1 MKALFAGSFNPFT
14 IGHESIV
21 KRTLCFANEVVI
33 AIGINNAKENPKTET
48 EERIQTIRSYFTD
61 EPRVTVLAYEGLTVD
76 FARQVQADVMV
87 RGVRSVKDF
96 EYEREMADVN
106 RKISGMETILLF
118 SEPELSAVSSS
129 IVRELKAH
137 GKDISKFLPQK

>member
-21 KRTLCFANEVVI
+21 KRTLCFADEVVI
-33 AIGINNAKENPKTET
+33 AIGVNSAKENPETET

-61 EPRVTVLAYEGLTVD
+61 EPRVTVLTYEGLTVD

>member
-21 KRTLCFANEVVI
+21 KRTLCFADEVVI
-33 AIGINNAKENPKTET
+33 AIGVNNAKENPETET

-61 EPRVTVLAYEGLTVD
+61 EPRVTVLTYEGLTVD

>member
-21 KRTLCFANEVVI
+21 KRTLCFADEVVI

-76 FARQVQADVMV
+76 FARQMQADVMV

-129 IVRELKAH
+129 IVRELRSH

>member
-21 KRTLCFANEVVI
+21 KRTLCFADEVVI

-48 EERIQTIRSYFTD
+48 EERILTIRSYFTD

-76 FARQVQADVMV
+76 FARQMQADVMV

-137 GKDISKFLPQK
+137 GKNISKFLPKK

>member
-21 KRTLCFANEVVI
+21 KRTLCFADEVII

-48 EERIQTIRSYFTD
+48 EERILTIRSYFTD

-76 FARQVQADVMV
+76 FARQMQADVMV

-137 GKDISKFLPQK
+137 GKNISKCLPQK

>member
-21 KRTLCFANEVVI
+21 KRTLCFADEVVI

>member
-21 KRTLCFANEVVI
+21 KRTLCFADEVVI
-33 AIGINNAKENPKTET
+33 AIGVNNAKENPETET

>member
-21 KRTLCFANEVVI
+21 KRTLCFADEVVI

-48 EERIQTIRSYFTD
+48 EERILTIRSYFTD

-137 GKDISKFLPQK
+137 GKNISKFLPQK

>member
-21 KRTLCFANEVVI
+21 KRTLCFADEVVI

-61 EPRVTVLAYEGLTVD
+61 EPRVTVLTYEGLTVD

>member
-1 MKALFAGSFNPFT
+1 MTALFAGSFNPFP

-21 KRTLCFANEVVI
+21 KRTLCFADEVVI

-48 EERIQTIRSYFTD
+48 EERILTIRSYFTD

>member
-21 KRTLCFANEVVI
+21 KRTLCFADEVVI
-33 AIGINNAKENPKTET
+33 AIGVNNAKENPETET

-76 FARQVQADVMV
+76 FARQMQADVMV

>member
-21 KRTLCFANEVVI
+21 KRTLCFADEVII
-33 AIGINNAKENPKTET
+33 AIGINNAKENPETET
-48 EERIQTIRSYFTD
+48 KERIQTIRSYFTD

>member
-1 MKALFAGSFNPFT
+1 MTALFAGSFNPLT

-21 KRTLCFANEVVI
+21 KRTLCFADEVVI

-48 EERIQTIRSYFTD
+48 EERILTIRSYFTD

>member
-21 KRTLCFANEVVI
+21 KRTLCFADEVVI

-48 EERIQTIRSYFTD
+48 EERILTIRSYFTD

-76 FARQVQADVMV
+76 FARQMQADVMV

>member
-21 KRTLCFANEVVI
+21 KRTLCFADEVVI

-129 IVRELKAH
+129 IVRELKSH
-137 GKDISKFLPQK
+137 GKNISKFLPKK

>member
-1 MKALFAGSFNPFT
+1 MKALFAGSFDPFT

-21 KRTLCFANEVVI
+21 KRTLCFADEVVI

>member
-21 KRTLCFANEVVI
+21 KRTLCFADEVVI
-33 AIGINNAKENPKTET
+33 AIGINNAKENPETET

-137 GKDISKFLPQK
+137 GKNISKFLPQK

>member
-21 KRTLCFANEVVI
+21 KRTLCFADEVVI

-48 EERIQTIRSYFTD
+48 EERIQTIHSYFTD

>member
-21 KRTLCFANEVVI
+21 KRTLCFADEVVI
-33 AIGINNAKENPKTET
+33 AIGINNAKENPETET

-137 GKDISKFLPQK
+137 GKNISKFLPKK

>member
-21 KRTLCFANEVVI
+21 KRTLCFADEVVI
-33 AIGINNAKENPKTET
+33 AIGINNAKENPETET

>member
-21 KRTLCFANEVVI
+21 KRTLCFADEVVI
-33 AIGINNAKENPKTET
+33 AIGINNAKEHPKTET

-76 FARQVQADVMV
+76 FARQVQAHVRV

>member
-1 MKALFAGSFNPFT
+1 
-14 IGHESIV
+14 
-21 KRTLCFANEVVI
+21 
-33 AIGINNAKENPKTET
+33 
-48 EERIQTIRSYFTD
+48 
-61 EPRVTVLAYEGLTVD
+61 
-76 FARQVQADVMV
+76 MV

>member
-21 KRTLCFANEVVI
+21 KRTLCFADEVVI
-33 AIGINNAKENPKTET
+33 AIGINNAKENPETET
-48 EERIQTIRSYFTD
+48 KERILTIRSYFTD

-87 RGVRSVKDF
+87 RGVRSFKDF

>member
-21 KRTLCFANEVVI
+21 KRTLCFADEVVI
-33 AIGINNAKENPKTET
+33 AIGINNAKENPETET

-76 FARQVQADVMV
+76 FARQMQADVMV

>member
-21 KRTLCFANEVVI
+21 KRTLCFAVEVVI

>member
-21 KRTLCFANEVVI
+21 KRTLCFADEVVI
-33 AIGINNAKENPKTET
+33 AIGVNNAKENPETET

-137 GKDISKFLPQK
+137 GKNISKFLPQK

>member
-21 KRTLCFANEVVI
+21 KRTLCFADEVVI

-48 EERIQTIRSYFTD
+48 EERILTIRSYFTD

>member
-21 KRTLCFANEVVI
+21 KRTLCFADEVVI
-33 AIGINNAKENPKTET
+33 AIGINNAKENPETET
-48 EERIQTIRSYFTD
+48 KERILTIRSYFTD

>member
-21 KRTLCFANEVVI
+21 KRTLCFADEVVI
-33 AIGINNAKENPKTET
+33 AIGINNAKENPETET
-48 EERIQTIRSYFTD
+48 EERILTIRSYFTD

-76 FARQVQADVMV
+76 FARQMQADVMV

-137 GKDISKFLPQK
+137 GKNISKFLPKK